1 MLMKNYKFIL
11 ASFLFIPTITFA
23 QLSNT
28 DAKIKSSNSITVGV
42 RESSSPLSYLIG
54 SGNYTGY
61 HVELCQKVLNRLYPN
76 AKLVFFGITP
86 QNRIPLLQNG
96 TIDIECGSTSN
107 TAARKEQV
115 DFAVTTY
122 VTEARYAVKK
132 SSGIN
137 STDDVI
143 KKRIVTTTG
152 TTPVQH
158 LRRLEQARGVKLD
171 VIYAKDHAEAFLLVE
186 TDRAD
191 AFAMDDNI
199 LAGNIAGSRNPGAY
213 KIVGD
218 PLSTEAIAIM
228 IRKDDPIFKAGVDR
242 QIKAMMKSGEL
253 KALYEKWFMAPIPP
267 KNATIGIPM
276 GVSLIELIKNPSDAP
291 AEALVIK

>member
-1 MLMKNYKFIL
+1 MKKLIL
-11 ASFLFIPTITFA
+11 FVFLSALISVATYA
-23 QLSNT
+23 QVSNT
-28 DAKIKSSNSITVGV
+28 DAKIKSSNAITVGV
-42 RESSSPLSYLIG
+42 RESSAPLSYSVG
-54 SGNYTGY
+54 SSEYTGY
-61 HVELCQKVLNRLYPN
+61 HVELCTKILKQLYPN
-76 AKLVFFGITP
+76 AKITYMAVTP

-107 TAARKEQV
+107 TTARKEQV

-143 KKRIVTTTG
+143 KKKIVTTVG

-158 LRRLEQARGVKLD
+158 LRKLEQAKGVKLD
-171 VIYAKDHAEAFLLVE
+171 VIYAKDHSEAFLLVE
-186 TDRAD
+186 SDRAD

-199 LAGNIAGSRNPGAY
+199 LAGNIAASKTPNVY

-218 PLSTEAIAIM
+218 PLSVEAIAIM
-228 IRKDDPIFKAGVDR
+228 LRKDDPIFKAGVDSK
-242 QIKAMMKSGEL
+242 IKSMMKSGEL
-253 KALYEKWFMAPIPP
+253 KALYEKWFLAPIPP
-267 KNATIGIPM
+267 KNSVIGIPM
-276 GVSLIELIKNPSDAP
+276 GATLIELIKNPSDTP

>member
-1 MLMKNYKFIL
+1 MKNFKLLFALSLFMPTL
-11 ASFLFIPTITFA
+11 AFA

-28 DAKIKSSNSITVGV
+28 DAKIKSSNAVVVGA

-54 SGNYTGY
+54 SSNYAGY

-76 AKLVFFGITP
+76 AKLVFFGVTP
-86 QNRIPLLQNG
+86 QNRMPLLQNG

-107 TAARKEQV
+107 TTARKEQV

-122 VTEARYAVKK
+122 VTEARFAVKK
-132 SSGIN
+132 SSGID
-137 STDDVI
+137 STNDVI
-143 KKRIVTTTG
+143 KKRIVTTVG

-158 LRRLEQARGVKLD
+158 LRKLEQARGVKLD
-171 VIYAKDHAEAFLLVE
+171 VIYAKDHSEAFLLVE
-186 TDRAD
+186 SDRAD

-199 LAGNIAGSRNPGAY
+199 LAGNIAASKNPSAY

-218 PLSTEAIAIM
+218 PLSVEAIGIM
-228 IRKDDPIFKAGVDR
+228 IRKDDPIFKAGVDG
-242 QIKAMMKSGEL
+242 QIKAMMRSGEL
-253 KALYEKWFMAPIPP
+253 KALYEKWFLAPIPP
-267 KNATIGIPM
+267 KNSTIGIPM
-276 GVSLIELIKNPSDAP
+276 GISLIELIKNPSDAP